1 MEAFPRYVDIIIRE
15 VETLVRSVEITD
27 NIRYEVIKFYKIRR
41 LDFSS
46 ANAYIIAY

>member
-1 MEAFPRYVDIIIRE
+1 MEAFLRRIDIIIRE
-15 VETLVRSVEITD
+15 VETLVYSVEIID
-27 NIRYEVIKFYKIRR
+27 NIRCEVIKFYKIRR